1 MRNNTYFK
9 AMQQT
14 AAEYWQAQKIREAE
28 KEAILKGGD
37 ATALDAWYKRE
48 RGFAYP
54 FTDGQDRAF
63 RAWDTSLRNES
74 STFEVQNLPWD
85 KDIHDFVEALRA
97 AEITEFAVTDRSTGL
112 MEGLHGLATEGC
124 TIQGLCKVTRSEARW
139 GGEGT
144 TEYDGILF
152 HT

>member
-1 MRNNTYFK
+1 MKNNTYFK

-37 ATALDAWYKRE
+37 DTALDAWYKRE

-54 FTDGQDRAF
+54 STDGQDRAF

-97 AEITEFAVTDRSTGL
+97 AEITEFAVTDDSTAL
-112 MEGLHGLATEGC
+112 MRCLHLLASEGC
-124 TIQGLCKVTRSEARW
+124 AMQGLCKVTRSEVRW

-144 TEYDGILF
+144 SEYPSILF
-152 HT
+152 RT

>member
-1 MRNNTYFK
+1 MRNNTYFQ
-9 AMQQT
+9 AMHQT
-14 AAEYWQAQKIREAE
+14 ATEYEQARTAHEVAKKSIQQS
-28 KEAILKGGD
+28 GD
-37 ATALDAWYKRE
+37 QAAMDAWYE
-48 RGFAYP
+48 RKAAFKSSFPLGQRNAY
-54 FTDGQDRAF
+54 T
-63 RAWDTSLRNES
+63 AWFNTAANES
-74 STFEVQNLPWD
+74 STFEVDDLPWP
-85 KDIHDFVEALRA
+85 KDIHDFVETLRA
-97 AEITEFAVTDRSTGL
+97 AGITEFAVTDHSSGL